1 MLFDDKKQA
10 QRRITL
16 GILAGLAVHILLSYL
31 LGLQAFLGPEIAAVF
46 ICPTCSF
53 PPPFEGCGVLLS
65 ILLFALLG
73 AEIGIATLPFA
84 DRGPS
89 LLGRTAVHF
98 TLMAA
103 TVALWAGLN
112 FGQTGALFGLVL
124 LASVYV
130 LVWLGRWV
138 GWYVE
143 VAAIRAKLGLAPG
156 PSLLHWRESL
166 PYLVF
171 ALGLCLGLPALLRLV
186 DPQDVPVLSGVYFP
200 FLLLPIGT
208 FCSGGVPGASARF
221 LSPVSGGLCP
231 LVGGGGVSTIQ
242 RLRPLP
248 RRYLPGV
255 RPDGQRGGH
264 SAEKAGHT
272 GKEPLAPP
280 SFFPQPLQNL
290 QKMV

>member
-1 MLFDDKKQA
+1 MLFDDTKQA
-10 QRRITL
+10 QRRTTL

-112 FGQTGALFGLVL
+112 FGQTGALFGLIL

-171 ALGLCLGLPALLRLV
+171 ALGLCLGLPALLCLL

-208 FCSGGVPGASARF
+208 FCSGVSLGHRHGFSPLYPVACALFSMAAALLLFNDSALF
-221 LSPVSGGLCP
+221 HGSISLVCA
-231 LVGGGGVSTIQ
+231 LVGNGVGTLLKQ
-242 RLRPLP
+242 RAP
-248 RRYLPGV
+248 R
-255 RPDGQRGGH
+255 
-264 SAEKAGHT
+264 EKN
-272 GKEPLAPP
+272 P
-280 SFFPQPLQNL
+280 
-290 QKMV
+290 

>member
-1 MLFDDKKQA
+1 MLFDNKKQA
-10 QRRITL
+10 LCRIAVGAVAGVAVHVLLGYVLGTL
-16 GILAGLAVHILLSYL
+16 GFFGDRL
-31 LGLQAFLGPEIAAVF
+31 AAVF
-46 ICPTCSF
+46 SSPTCSF

-73 AEIGIATLPFA
+73 AEIGVSTLPFA
-84 DRGPS
+84 DH
-89 LLGRTAVHF
+89 GRTLVLRTLAHF
-98 TLMAA
+98 ALMAA
-103 TVALWAGLN
+103 TVALWGGLN
-112 FGQTGALFGLVL
+112 FGGAGAAFCLIL
-124 LASVYV
+124 LASIYV

-208 FCSGGVPGASARF
+208 FCSGVSLGHRHGFSPLYPAACALLSVAAVFLLFNGSALF
-221 LSPVSGGLCP
+221 HGGISLVCA
-231 LVGGGGVSTIQ
+231 LVGNGVGTLLKK
-242 RLRPLP
+242 RATR
-248 RRYLPGV
+248 
-255 RPDGQRGGH
+255 
-264 SAEKAGHT
+264 EKN
-272 GKEPLAPP
+272 P
-280 SFFPQPLQNL
+280 
-290 QKMV
+290 

>member
-10 QRRITL
+10 LYRIAVGAVAGVAVHVLLGYVLGTL
-16 GILAGLAVHILLSYL
+16 GFFGDRLAAVFSSPTCSVPAPFAGWGTLLSY
-31 LGLQAFLGPEIAAVF
+31 
-46 ICPTCSF
+46 
-53 PPPFEGCGVLLS
+53 
-65 ILLFALLG
+65 LLFALLG
-73 AEIGIATLPFA
+73 AEIGVSTLPFA
-84 DRGPS
+84 DC
-89 LLGRTAVHF
+89 GRTLVLRTLAHF
-98 TLMAA
+98 ALMAA

-112 FGQTGALFGLVL
+112 FGQTGALFGLIL

-208 FCSGGVPGASARF
+208 FCSGVSLGHRHGFSPLYPAACALLSVAAVF
-221 LSPVSGGLCP
+221 LLFNDSGLFHGEISLVCA
-231 LVGGGGVSTIQ
+231 LVGNGVGTLLKK
-242 RLRPLP
+242 RATR
-248 RRYLPGV
+248 
-255 RPDGQRGGH
+255 
-264 SAEKAGHT
+264 EKN
-272 GKEPLAPP
+272 P
-280 SFFPQPLQNL
+280 
-290 QKMV
+290 

>member
-1 MLFDDKKQA
+1 MLFDDTKQA

-84 DRGPS
+84 DSGPT
-89 LLGRTAVHF
+89 LVFRTLAHF
-98 TLMAA
+98 ALMAA
-103 TVALWAGLN
+103 TVALWGGLN
-112 FGQTGALFGLVL
+112 FGRAGAAFCLIL
-124 LASVYV
+124 LASIYV

-208 FCSGGVPGASARF
+208 FCSGVSLGHRHGFSPLYPAACALLSVAAVFLLFNDSALFHASISLVCA
-221 LSPVSGGLCP
+221 
-231 LVGGGGVSTIQ
+231 LVGNGVGTLLKK
-242 RLRPLP
+242 RAP
-248 RRYLPGV
+248 R
-255 RPDGQRGGH
+255 
-264 SAEKAGHT
+264 EKN
-272 GKEPLAPP
+272 P
-280 SFFPQPLQNL
+280 
-290 QKMV
+290 

>member
-1 MLFDDKKQA
+1 MLFDNKKQA
-10 QRRITL
+10 LCRIAVGAVAGVAVHVLLGYVLGTL
-16 GILAGLAVHILLSYL
+16 GFFGDRL
-31 LGLQAFLGPEIAAVF
+31 AAVF
-46 ICPTCSF
+46 SSPTCSF

-112 FGQTGALFGLVL
+112 FGQTGALFGLIL

-143 VAAIRAKLGLAPG
+143 VAAIRSKLGLAPG

-171 ALGLCLGLPALLRLV
+171 ALGLCLGLPALLRLL

-208 FCSGGVPGASARF
+208 FCSGVSLGHRHGFSPLYPAACALFSMAAVFLLFNGSALFHGGISLVSALMGNGVGTLLKKRATR
-221 LSPVSGGLCP
+221 
-231 LVGGGGVSTIQ
+231 
-242 RLRPLP
+242 
-248 RRYLPGV
+248 
-255 RPDGQRGGH
+255 
-264 SAEKAGHT
+264 EKN
-272 GKEPLAPP
+272 P
-280 SFFPQPLQNL
+280 
-290 QKMV
+290 

>member
-1 MLFDDKKQA
+1 MLFDDTKQA

-112 FGQTGALFGLVL
+112 FGQTGALFGLIL

-143 VAAIRAKLGLAPG
+143 VAAIRSKLGLAPG
-156 PSLLHWRESL
+156 PSLLHWRETL

-208 FCSGGVPGASARF
+208 FCSGVSLGHRHGFSPLYPAACALLSVAAVFLLFNGSALFHGGISLVCALMGNGVGTLLKKRATR
-221 LSPVSGGLCP
+221 
-231 LVGGGGVSTIQ
+231 
-242 RLRPLP
+242 
-248 RRYLPGV
+248 
-255 RPDGQRGGH
+255 
-264 SAEKAGHT
+264 EKN
-272 GKEPLAPP
+272 P
-280 SFFPQPLQNL
+280 
-290 QKMV
+290 

>member
-1 MLFDDKKQA
+1 MLFDDTKQA

-112 FGQTGALFGLVL
+112 FGQTGALFGLIL
-124 LASVYV
+124 LAAVYV

-143 VAAIRAKLGLAPG
+143 VAAIRAKLGLAPI
-156 PSLLHWRESL
+156 PSLLHWRGTL

-171 ALGLCLGLPALLRLV
+171 ALGLCLGLPALLRLL
-186 DPQDVPVLSGVYFP
+186 DPQDVPVLSGVYFL

-208 FCSGGVPGASARF
+208 FCSGVSLGHRHGFSPLYPAACALLSVAAVFLLFNGSALFHGGISLVCALMGNGVGTLLKKRATR
-221 LSPVSGGLCP
+221 
-231 LVGGGGVSTIQ
+231 
-242 RLRPLP
+242 
-248 RRYLPGV
+248 
-255 RPDGQRGGH
+255 
-264 SAEKAGHT
+264 EKN
-272 GKEPLAPP
+272 P
-280 SFFPQPLQNL
+280 
-290 QKMV
+290 

>member
-1 MLFDDKKQA
+1 MLFDDTKQA

-112 FGQTGALFGLVL
+112 FGQTGALFGLIL

-138 GWYVE
+138 GWYAE
-143 VAAIRAKLGLAPG
+143 VAAIRAKLGLAPI
-156 PSLLHWRESL
+156 PSLLHWRGTL

-171 ALGLCLGLPALLRLV
+171 ALGLCLGLPALLRLL

-208 FCSGGVPGASARF
+208 FCSGVSLGHRHGFSPLYPAACALLSVAAVFLLFNGSALFHGGISLVCALMGNGVGTLLKKRATR
-221 LSPVSGGLCP
+221 
-231 LVGGGGVSTIQ
+231 
-242 RLRPLP
+242 
-248 RRYLPGV
+248 
-255 RPDGQRGGH
+255 
-264 SAEKAGHT
+264 EKN
-272 GKEPLAPP
+272 P
-280 SFFPQPLQNL
+280 
-290 QKMV
+290 

>member
-1 MLFDDKKQA
+1 MLFDDTKQA

-16 GILAGLAVHILLSYL
+16 GILAGIAVHFLLMYV
-31 LGLQAFLGPEIAAVF
+31 LGTRAFLGPEVSAVF
-46 ICPTCSF
+46 SYPTCSF
-53 PPPFEGCGVLLS
+53 PPPFEGCGILLS

-89 LLGRTAVHF
+89 LLERTAVHF

-112 FGQTGALFGLVL
+112 FGQTGALFGLIL

-156 PSLLHWRESL
+156 PSLLHGCAW
-166 PYLVF
+166 
-171 ALGLCLGLPALLRLV
+171 G
-186 DPQDVPVLSGVYFP
+186 
-200 FLLLPIGT
+200 
-208 FCSGGVPGASARF
+208 
-221 LSPVSGGLCP
+221 CP
-231 LVGGGGVSTIQ
+231 LCCVW
-242 RLRPLP
+242 
-248 RRYLPGV
+248 
-255 RPDGQRGGH
+255 
-264 SAEKAGHT
+264 
-272 GKEPLAPP
+272 
-280 SFFPQPLQNL
+280 
-290 QKMV
+290 

>member
-10 QRRITL
+10 LYRIAVGAVAGVAVHVLLGYVLGTL
-16 GILAGLAVHILLSYL
+16 GFFGDRL
-31 LGLQAFLGPEIAAVF
+31 AAVF

-84 DRGPS
+84 DRGPT
-89 LLGRTAVHF
+89 LVFRTLAHF
-98 TLMAA
+98 ALMAA
-103 TVALWAGLN
+103 TVALWGGLN
-112 FGQTGALFGLVL
+112 FGGAGAAFCLIL
-124 LASVYV
+124 LASIYV

-171 ALGLCLGLPALLRLV
+171 ALGLCLGLPALLRLL

-208 FCSGGVPGASARF
+208 FCSGVSLGHRHGFSPLYPAACALLSVAAVFLLFNGSALF
-221 LSPVSGGLCP
+221 HGGISLVCA
-231 LVGGGGVSTIQ
+231 LVGNGVGTLLKK
-242 RLRPLP
+242 RAP
-248 RRYLPGV
+248 R
-255 RPDGQRGGH
+255 
-264 SAEKAGHT
+264 EKN
-272 GKEPLAPP
+272 P
-280 SFFPQPLQNL
+280 
-290 QKMV
+290 

>member
-1 MLFDDKKQA
+1 MLFDDTKQA

-112 FGQTGALFGLVL
+112 FGQTGALFGLIL

-143 VAAIRAKLGLAPG
+143 VAAIRAKLGLAPI
-156 PSLLHWRESL
+156 PSLLHWRETL

-171 ALGLCLGLPALLRLV
+171 ALGLCLGLPALLRLL

-208 FCSGGVPGASARF
+208 FCSGVSLGHRHGFSPLYPVACALLSVAAVFLLFNGSALFHGGISLVCALMGNGVGTLLKKRA
-221 LSPVSGGLCP
+221 
-231 LVGGGGVSTIQ
+231 
-242 RLRPLP
+242 P
-248 RRYLPGV
+248 R
-255 RPDGQRGGH
+255 
-264 SAEKAGHT
+264 EKN
-272 GKEPLAPP
+272 P
-280 SFFPQPLQNL
+280 
-290 QKMV
+290 

>member
-10 QRRITL
+10 LYRIAVGAVAGVAVHVLLGYVLGTL
-16 GILAGLAVHILLSYL
+16 GFFGDRL
-31 LGLQAFLGPEIAAVF
+31 AAVF

-84 DRGPS
+84 DSGPT
-89 LLGRTAVHF
+89 LIFRTLAHF
-98 TLMAA
+98 ALMAA
-103 TVALWAGLN
+103 TVALWGGLN
-112 FGQTGALFGLVL
+112 FGGAGAAFCLIL
-124 LASVYV
+124 LASIYV

-208 FCSGGVPGASARF
+208 FCSGVSLGHRHGFSPLYPAACALLSVAAVFLLFNGSALFHGGISLVCALMGNGVGTLLKKRA
-221 LSPVSGGLCP
+221 
-231 LVGGGGVSTIQ
+231 
-242 RLRPLP
+242 P
-248 RRYLPGV
+248 R
-255 RPDGQRGGH
+255 
-264 SAEKAGHT
+264 EKN
-272 GKEPLAPP
+272 P
-280 SFFPQPLQNL
+280 
-290 QKMV
+290 

>member
-1 MLFDDKKQA
+1 MLFDDTKQA
-10 QRRITL
+10 QRRITV

-89 LLGRTAVHF
+89 LLGRTAAHF

-112 FGQTGALFGLVL
+112 FGQSGALFGLIL

-171 ALGLCLGLPALLRLV
+171 ALGLCLGLPALLRLL

-208 FCSGGVPGASARF
+208 FCSGLSLGHRHGFSPLYPVACALLSVAAVFLLFNSSALFHGGISLVCALLGNGVGTLLKKWS
-221 LSPVSGGLCP
+221 
-231 LVGGGGVSTIQ
+231 
-242 RLRPLP
+242 
-248 RRYLPGV
+248 RRKNT
-255 RPDGQRGGH
+255 R
-264 SAEKAGHT
+264 
-272 GKEPLAPP
+272 
-280 SFFPQPLQNL
+280 
-290 QKMV
+290 

>member
-89 LLGRTAVHF
+89 LLERTAVHF

-112 FGQTGALFGLVL
+112 FGQTGALFGLIL
-124 LASVYV
+124 QAAVYV

-143 VAAIRAKLGLAPG
+143 VAAIRAKLGLAPS
-156 PSLLHWRESL
+156 PSLLHWRETL

-171 ALGLCLGLPALLRLV
+171 ALGLCLGLPALLRLL

-208 FCSGGVPGASARF
+208 FCSGVSLGHRHGFSPLYPAACALLSVAAVFLLFNGSALF
-221 LSPVSGGLCP
+221 HGGISLVCA
-231 LVGGGGVSTIQ
+231 LVGNGVGTLLKK
-242 RLRPLP
+242 RATR
-248 RRYLPGV
+248 
-255 RPDGQRGGH
+255 
-264 SAEKAGHT
+264 EKN
-272 GKEPLAPP
+272 P
-280 SFFPQPLQNL
+280 
-290 QKMV
+290 

>member
-10 QRRITL
+10 LYRIAVGAVAGVAVHVLLGYVLGTL
-16 GILAGLAVHILLSYL
+16 GFFGDRL
-31 LGLQAFLGPEIAAVF
+31 AAVF

-53 PPPFEGCGVLLS
+53 PPPFEGCGILLS
-65 ILLFALLG
+65 YLLFALLG
-73 AEIGIATLPFA
+73 AEIGISTLPFA
-84 DRGPS
+84 DSGPS
-89 LLGRTAVHF
+89 LIGRTAVHF

-112 FGQTGALFGLVL
+112 FGQTGALFGLIL

-208 FCSGGVPGASARF
+208 FCSGVSLGHRHGFSPLYPAACALLSVAAVFLLFNGSALF
-221 LSPVSGGLCP
+221 HGGISLVCA
-231 LVGGGGVSTIQ
+231 LVGNGVGALLKKRAT
-242 RLRPLP
+242 R
-248 RRYLPGV
+248 
-255 RPDGQRGGH
+255 
-264 SAEKAGHT
+264 EKN
-272 GKEPLAPP
+272 P
-280 SFFPQPLQNL
+280 
-290 QKMV
+290 

>member
-1 MLFDDKKQA
+1 MLFDDTKQA

-112 FGQTGALFGLVL
+112 FGQTGALFGLIL

-208 FCSGGVPGASARF
+208 FCSGVSLGHRHGFSPLYPAACALLSVAAALLLFNDSALF
-221 LSPVSGGLCP
+221 HGGISLVCA
-231 LVGGGGVSTIQ
+231 LVGNGVGTLLKK
-242 RLRPLP
+242 RATR
-248 RRYLPGV
+248 
-255 RPDGQRGGH
+255 
-264 SAEKAGHT
+264 EKN
-272 GKEPLAPP
+272 P
-280 SFFPQPLQNL
+280 
-290 QKMV
+290 

>member
-10 QRRITL
+10 LYRIAVGAVAGVAVHVLLGYVLGTL
-16 GILAGLAVHILLSYL
+16 GFFGDRL
-31 LGLQAFLGPEIAAVF
+31 AAVF

-84 DRGPS
+84 DSGPS
-89 LLGRTAVHF
+89 LIGRTAAHF
-98 TLMAA
+98 ALMVA

-112 FGQTGALFGLVL
+112 FGKTGAVFCLIL

-138 GWYVE
+138 GWYAE

-156 PSLLHWRESL
+156 PSPLHICETL
-166 PYLVF
+166 PYLLF
-171 ALGLCLGLPALLRLV
+171 ALGLCLGLPALLRLL
-186 DPQDVPVLSGVYFP
+186 DPPDVPALSGVYFP

-208 FCSGGVPGASARF
+208 FCSGLSLGHRHGFSPLYPVACALLSVAAVSLLFNGSALFHGSISLVCAFLGNGVGT
-221 LSPVSGGLCP
+221 LL
-231 LVGGGGVSTIQ
+231 
-242 RLRPLP
+242 
-248 RRYLPGV
+248 
-255 RPDGQRGGH
+255 
-264 SAEKAGHT
+264 K
-272 GKEPLAPP
+272 K
-280 SFFPQPLQNL
+280 
-290 QKMV
+290 

>member
-84 DRGPS
+84 GSGPT
-89 LLGRTAVHF
+89 LVFRTLAHF
-98 TLMAA
+98 ALMAA
-103 TVALWAGLN
+103 TVALWGGLN
-112 FGQTGALFGLVL
+112 FGGAGAAFCLIL
-124 LASVYV
+124 LASIYV

-143 VAAIRAKLGLAPG
+143 VAAIRSKLGLAPG

-208 FCSGGVPGASARF
+208 FCSGVSLGHRHGFSPLYPVACALLSVAAVFLLFNGSALFHGGISLVCALMGNGVGTLLKKRA
-221 LSPVSGGLCP
+221 
-231 LVGGGGVSTIQ
+231 
-242 RLRPLP
+242 P
-248 RRYLPGV
+248 R
-255 RPDGQRGGH
+255 
-264 SAEKAGHT
+264 EKN
-272 GKEPLAPP
+272 P
-280 SFFPQPLQNL
+280 
-290 QKMV
+290 

>member
-1 MLFDDKKQA
+1 MLFDDTKQA

-16 GILAGLAVHILLSYL
+16 GILAGITVHFLLMYV
-31 LGLQAFLGPEIAAVF
+31 LGTRAFLGPEVSAVF
-46 ICPTCSF
+46 SYPTCSF

-112 FGQTGALFGLVL
+112 FGQSGALFGLIL
-124 LASVYV
+124 LASIYV

-156 PSLLHWRESL
+156 PSLLHWRETL

-171 ALGLCLGLPALLRLV
+171 ALGLCLGLPALLLLL

-208 FCSGGVPGASARF
+208 FCSGVSLGHRHGFSPLYPVACALLSVAAALLLFNGSALF
-221 LSPVSGGLCP
+221 HGGISLVCA
-231 LVGGGGVSTIQ
+231 LVGNGVGTLLKKRAS
-242 RLRPLP
+242 R
-248 RRYLPGV
+248 
-255 RPDGQRGGH
+255 
-264 SAEKAGHT
+264 EKN
-272 GKEPLAPP
+272 P
-280 SFFPQPLQNL
+280 
-290 QKMV
+290 

>member
-1 MLFDDKKQA
+1 MLFDNKKQA
-10 QRRITL
+10 LCRIAV
-16 GILAGLAVHILLSYL
+16 GAVAGVAVHVL
-31 LGLQAFLGPEIAAVF
+31 LGYVLGTRAFLGPEIAAVF
-46 ICPTCSF
+46 SSPTCSF

-112 FGQTGALFGLVL
+112 FGQTGALFGLIL

-143 VAAIRAKLGLAPG
+143 VAAIRSKLGLAPS
-156 PSLLHWRESL
+156 PSLLHWRETL

-171 ALGLCLGLPALLRLV
+171 ALGLCLGLPALLRLL

-208 FCSGGVPGASARF
+208 FCSGVSLGHRHGFSPLYPAACALLSVAAALLLFNDSALFHGGISLVCALMGNGVGTLLKKRA
-221 LSPVSGGLCP
+221 
-231 LVGGGGVSTIQ
+231 
-242 RLRPLP
+242 P
-248 RRYLPGV
+248 R
-255 RPDGQRGGH
+255 
-264 SAEKAGHT
+264 EKN
-272 GKEPLAPP
+272 P
-280 SFFPQPLQNL
+280 
-290 QKMV
+290 

>member
-1 MLFDDKKQA
+1 MLFDDTKQA

-112 FGQTGALFGLVL
+112 FGQTGALFGLIL

-156 PSLLHWRESL
+156 PSLLHWRETL

-208 FCSGGVPGASARF
+208 FCSGVSLGHRHGFSPLYPVACALLSVAAVFLLFNGSALFHGGISLVCALMGNGVGTLLKKRASR
-221 LSPVSGGLCP
+221 
-231 LVGGGGVSTIQ
+231 
-242 RLRPLP
+242 
-248 RRYLPGV
+248 
-255 RPDGQRGGH
+255 
-264 SAEKAGHT
+264 EKN
-272 GKEPLAPP
+272 P
-280 SFFPQPLQNL
+280 
-290 QKMV
+290 